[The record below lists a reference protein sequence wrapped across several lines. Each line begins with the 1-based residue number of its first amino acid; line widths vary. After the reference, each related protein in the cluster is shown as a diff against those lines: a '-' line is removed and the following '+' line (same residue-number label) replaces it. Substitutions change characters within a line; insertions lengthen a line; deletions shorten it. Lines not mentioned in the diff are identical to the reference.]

1 MTRIDLSGTWLLYMD
16 GSKNKQLPSDFPET
30 IVLPNTTSAAQKGK
44 KNPDRD
50 TGYLT
55 DTYKFE
61 GYAWYSR
68 KFTVT
73 EDMLGK
79 ELILFLERTR
89 MTTVFI
95 DGSEIGQGTSLSTP
109 HRFPLPPLSSGTHTF
124 TVCVD
129 NVGYPTKGGHLT
141 SPDTQTNWNGITG
154 RIELLVRPK
163 TQLNDVMIFPDIENN
178 GVRVKYSAKG
188 TGLLSVYVE
197 GYETKE
203 LEIKSGEGEFF
214 YSPEEKMPL
223 WDEYNTNVL
232 TLVTVFGG
240 EEQRFSFGMRK
251 IESDGLKIR
260 VNGNEVFLRGKHDGL
275 VFPLMGYTPT
285 SVSEWKRVFEKVRA
299 YGINHYRFH
308 TCCPPEA
315 AFTAADE
322 MGIYMQPELPFWGT
336 VADEM
341 TEEQRYL
348 VDEGFRMLKE
358 FGNHPS
364 FVMMTLGNELW
375 GNKDIMNGI
384 MRDYKK
390 LDNRHLYS
398 DGSNNFQFWPD
409 VLEYSDFF
417 SGVRLSRE
425 RLIRGSYAMCD
436 APLGFIQTEPPKAGY
451 DYDSLI
457 HPETVETSG
466 GEGGKILIQYGTGVK
481 EVEGDGGLGLIP
493 DVPIITHEVGQYYS
507 YPDYREISH
516 YTGSIKAENI
526 EQYKEKAEEK
536 GLIDYAESYHLAS
549 GKLAAQCYKRECEAA
564 LLSKDIAG
572 FQLLDI
578 QDFPGQGTAL
588 VGVLNSL
595 LEPKSFISADEWRE
609 FCNDTIVGARMD
621 KLVFGG
627 AEEIAF
633 IPVLSTTNPVH
644 KNNDKITYIVTDST
658 GKTVEYDTVSLSAGV
673 TGGADRVIL
682 ESENKI
688 KINIPELSAPE
699 KFTLKL
705 SLSGTDIKNSYSF
718 YVFPDIDVKITET
731 GISCGDRE
739 VVFTRSFDEVKKA
752 AAEGK
757 KAVYIPD
764 SEGKLEGTYCTDF
777 WCYPMFSSISASMG
791 RPLPTGTLGILAD
804 EKHSILKDFKSDFF
818 TTPQW
823 FEPIMHSHCE
833 SLSGTGIEPIVQ
845 MIDNPH
851 RAEKFGIIYE
861 TENDG
866 IKVLAIT
873 LRLWEIGEKNE
884 VKWLAKGITD
894 YLFDE

>member
-1 MTRIDLSGTWLLYMD
+1 MKKIDLSGTWLLYMD
-16 GSKNKQLPSDFPET
+16 ETKADKLPEAFNES
-30 IVLPNTTSAAQKGK
+30 IILPNTTSAARKGK
-44 KNPDRD
+44 KNTDRD

-61 GYAWYSR
+61 GYAWFQR
-68 KFTVT
+68 KLTIT

-89 MTTVFI
+89 MTAIYI
-95 DGSEIGQGTSLSTP
+95 DGTEIGRGISLSTP
-109 HRFPLPPLSSGTHTF
+109 HRFLLPQLSEGVHTL
-124 TVCVD
+124 TIRVNNTD
-129 NVGYPTKGGHLT
+129 YITKGGHLT

-154 RIELLVRPK
+154 RIELQVRPK
-163 TQLNDVMIFPDIENN
+163 LQLNDVMIFPDVAKNSI
-178 GVRVKYSAKG
+178 RVAYSASGSGKAFA
-188 TGLLSVYVE
+188 YVE
-197 GYETKE
+197 GYETSE
-203 LEIKSGEGEFF
+203 LEIKDGEGEFF
-214 YSPEEKMPL
+214 YSPKEKMPF

-232 TLVTVFGG
+232 TLVTIFGG
-240 EEQRFSFGMRK
+240 EEQRFTFGMRK

-275 VFPLMGYTPT
+275 VFPFTGYTPT
-285 SVSEWKRVFEKVRA
+285 SVSEWKRVFEKVKA

-336 VADEM
+336 VADEI
-341 TEEQRYL
+341 TEEQQFL
-348 VDEGFRMLKE
+348 IDEGFRMLKE

-384 MRDYKK
+384 LRDYKK

-409 VLEYSDFF
+409 ILEYADFF

-436 APLGFIQTEPPKAGY
+436 APLGFIQTEEPKAGY
-451 DYDSLI
+451 NYDELI

-466 GEGGKILIQYGTGVK
+466 KAGGKILIQYGTEVK

-493 DVPIITHEVGQYYS
+493 DAPIITHEVGQYYS
-507 YPDYREISH
+507 YPDYREIPR

-526 EQYKEKAEEK
+526 AVYREKAEEK
-536 GLIDYAESYHLAS
+536 GLLSYAEKYHKAS
-549 GKLAAQCYKRECEAA
+549 GRLAVECYKRECEAA

-595 LEPKSFISADEWRE
+595 LEPKEFVAADEWRT
-609 FCNDTIVGARMD
+609 FCNDTIAAAKME
-621 KLVFGG
+621 KLVFSG
-627 AEEIAF
+627 ADEVKF
-633 IPVLSTTNPVH
+633 TPVVVTTNPKH
-644 KNNDKITYIVTDST
+644 KDIDKISYKVIDSL
-658 GKTVEYDTVSLSAGV
+658 GKIIEENSVSLSAGD
-673 TGGADRVIL
+673 TGKKNRAFL
-682 ESENKI
+682 TSESEI
-688 KINIPELSAPE
+688 KLNIPVLGEPE
-699 KFTLKL
+699 KYRLVLEIK
-705 SLSGTDIKNSYSF
+705 GTEIMNEYSFFVFPNIDVEITENGISYSGKHVSF
-718 YVFPDIDVKITET
+718 VRSESEIPDGE
-731 GISCGDRE
+731 
-739 VVFTRSFDEVKKA
+739 
-752 AAEGK
+752 
-757 KAVYIPD
+757 KAVIIPSAED
-764 SEGKLEGTYCTDF
+764 KLEGTYCTDF

-804 EKHSILKDFKSDFF
+804 EKHPILKHFKSDFY

-823 FEPIMHSHCE
+823 FAPIMHSHCE
-833 SLSGTGIEPIVQ
+833 SVMGTDIEPIVQ

-851 RAEKFGIIYE
+851 RAEKFGIFYE
-861 TENDG
+861 TETSTG
-866 IKVLAIT
+866 KVLVST
-873 LRLWEIGEKNE
+873 VRLWEIADRNE
-884 VKWLAKGITD
+884 ARWLAKGILD
-894 YLFDE
+894 YLSE

>member
-1 MTRIDLSGTWLLYMD
+1 MKKIDLSGTWLLYMD
-16 GSKNKQLPSDFPET
+16 EEKADKLPVSFPES
-30 IVLPNTTSAAQKGK
+30 IVLPSTTSASRKGK
-44 KNPDRD
+44 KNTNRD

-61 GYAWYSR
+61 GYAWFQR
-68 KFTVT
+68 KLTIT
-73 EDMLGK
+73 KDMLGK
-79 ELILFLERTR
+79 ELTLFLERTR
-89 MTTVFI
+89 ITDVYI
-95 DGSEIGQGTSLSTP
+95 DGEKIGKGISLSTP
-109 HRFPLPPLSSGTHTF
+109 HRFRLPELSEGVHTL
-124 TVCVD
+124 TILVNNTD
-129 NVGYPTKGGHLT
+129 YITKGGHLT

-163 TQLNDVMIFPDIENN
+163 VQLNDVMIFPDVDKNSI
-178 GVRVKYSAKG
+178 RVTYTASG
-188 TGLLSVYVE
+188 SGLLSVYVE

-203 LEIKSGEGEFF
+203 LEIKEGEGEFF
-214 YSPEEKMPL
+214 YSPDEKMPL

-232 TLVTVFGG
+232 TLVTLFGG
-240 EEQRFSFGMRK
+240 EEQRFTFGMRK

-275 VFPLMGYTPT
+275 VFPLTGYTPT
-285 SVSEWKRVFEKVRA
+285 SVSEWKRVFEKVKA

-315 AFTAADE
+315 AFIAADE

-336 VADEM
+336 VADEI
-341 TEEQRYL
+341 TEEQQFL
-348 VDEGFRMLKE
+348 IEEGFRMLKE

-364 FVMMTLGNELW
+364 FAMMTLGNELW

-384 MRDYKK
+384 LRDYKK

-436 APLGFIQTEPPKAGY
+436 APLGFIQTDAPKAGY
-451 DYDSLI
+451 DYDDLI
-457 HPETVETSG
+457 HPETVEASG
-466 GEGGKILIQYGTGVK
+466 SEGGKILIQYGTGVK
-481 EVEGDGGLGLIP
+481 EVEGGGGLGLIP
-493 DVPIITHEVGQYYS
+493 DVPIVTHEVGQYYS
-507 YPDYREISH
+507 YPDYREIPH

-526 EQYKEKAEEK
+526 AIYRERAEER
-536 GLIDYAESYHLAS
+536 GLISYAEKYHKAS
-549 GKLAAQCYKRECEAA
+549 GRLAVECYKRECEAA

-595 LEPKSFISADEWRE
+595 LEPKEFVDAKEWRM
-609 FCNDTIVGARMD
+609 FCNDTIVAAKME

-627 AEEIAF
+627 DEEVKF
-633 IPVLSTTNPVH
+633 NPVIVTTNPEH
-644 KNNDKITYIVTDST
+644 KNIDKITYKVYDSL
-658 GKTVEYDTVSLSAGV
+658 GKLIEENSVSLSAGATSV
-673 TGGADRVIL
+673 SDRTFLTL
-682 ESENKI
+682 ENEI
-688 KINIPELSAPE
+688 KLNIPALYEPE
-699 KFTLKL
+699 KFKL
-705 SLSGTDIKNSYSF
+705 VLEIKGTEITNEYSF
-718 YVFPDIDVKITET
+718 FIFPNVDVEISEK
-731 GISCGDRE
+731 GISYGGKSVR
-739 VVFTRSFDEVKKA
+739 FIRSESEISD
-752 AAEGK
+752 GG
-757 KAVYIPD
+757 KAVLIPS
-764 SEGKLEGTYCTDF
+764 SEDKLEGTYCTDF

-791 RPLPTGTLGILAD
+791 KPLPTGTLGILAD
-804 EKHSILKDFKSDFF
+804 EKHPILKHFKSDFY

-833 SLSGTGIEPIVQ
+833 SVTGTDIEPIVQ

-851 RAEKFGIIYE
+851 RAEKFGIFYE
-861 TENDG
+861 TETSKG
-866 IKVLAIT
+866 KLLVST
-873 LRLWEIGEKNE
+873 VRLWEIAEKNE
-884 VKWLAKGITD
+884 AKWLAKGILE
-894 YLFDE
+894 YLFE